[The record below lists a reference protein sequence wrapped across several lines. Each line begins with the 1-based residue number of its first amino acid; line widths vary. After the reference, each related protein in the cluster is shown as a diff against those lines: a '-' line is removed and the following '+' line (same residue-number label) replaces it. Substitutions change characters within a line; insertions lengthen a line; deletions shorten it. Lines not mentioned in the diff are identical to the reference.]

1 MNKGIPIIKK
11 YEGLKLQ
18 AYICPAGLPTIGY
31 GNTFYENGSKVVMGD
46 KISIERADSL
56 LISTVQQF
64 EISVRKLVKK
74 TLNDN
79 QIGALT
85 SFAYNV
91 GIGKP
96 KTRFSPAS
104 GFTGSTL
111 LKKVNANPN
120 DPTIRAEFMKWTKA
134 GGKVLNGLVKRRQEE
149 ADLYF
154 LIGS

>member
-31 GNTFYENGSKVVMGD
+31 GNTFYENGSKVVLGD

-91 GIGKP
+91 GVGSLKN
-96 KTRFSPAS
+96 
-104 GFTGSTL
+104 STL
-111 LKKVNANPN
+111 LKKVNANAD

-154 LIGS
+154 S